1 VSLQFDQA
9 VDAFAN
15 SIDVRSATGKDVTAG
30 PTRTTDSGREV
41 VVPLRKLPKGAYTVR
56 WHVTSNEGHV
66 VSGVYTFGV
75 RVKPPPPT
83 EAYGAG
89 GPTKF
94 EYVAK
99 WGYFVGL
106 ALLVGGLAFRLL
118 VLRGRTVTPAL
129 ERRFYWIVGAGVVG
143 SIELGI
149 LGFILRAAD
158 AFQLPLDQLIY
169 GDLSSRWSRDSSS
182 WRGSPTGR
190 SCSGPRSSSGSCS
203 APGSRSR
210 GTRPWTSGH
219 RGSRSSP
226 TTCTSSPR
234 ASGSGAW

>member
-1 VSLQFDQA
+1 MRAKALAAAVLVALALPTSALAHAVLLERVPTYGARLATAPRSVSLQFDQT

-15 SIDVRSATGKDVTAG
+15 SIDVRSSTGKLVTAG
-30 PTRTTDSGREV
+30 PSRTTDSGRRV
-41 VVPLRKLPKGAYTVR
+41 IVRLRKLPKGAYTVR

-99 WGYFVGL
+99 WGYFLGL

-129 ERRFYWIVGAGVVG
+129 ERRFYWV
-143 SIELGI
+143 
-149 LGFILRAAD
+149 
-158 AFQLPLDQLIY
+158 
-169 GDLSSRWSRDSSS
+169 
-182 WRGSPTGR
+182 
-190 SCSGPRSSSGSCS
+190 
-203 APGSRSR
+203 
-210 GTRPWTSGH
+210 
-219 RGSRSSP
+219 
-226 TTCTSSPR
+226 
-234 ASGSGAW
+234 